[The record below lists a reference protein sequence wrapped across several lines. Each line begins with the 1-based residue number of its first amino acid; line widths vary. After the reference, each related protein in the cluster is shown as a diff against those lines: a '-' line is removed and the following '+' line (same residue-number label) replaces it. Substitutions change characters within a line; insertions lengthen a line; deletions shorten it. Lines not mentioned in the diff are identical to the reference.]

1 MRRTVFCGT
10 NLGKAGF
17 PAMPRGGL
25 LESSWGPSEGDG
37 ALGEEPAV
45 REAWKGLCRMMA
57 AAWWEME
64 GRGPQG

>member
-1 MRRTVFCGT
+1 MKQIWERLAFQQCLVEGSLSH
-10 NLGKAGF
+10 LG
-17 PAMPRGGL
+17 
-25 LESSWGPSEGDG
+25 GPSEGDG